1 MSYFHIITLLFMSS
15 FSTFKLIYFIG
26 LALIFIGGYRLYNHL
41 SFGNIIIS
49 AGLLTY
55 ATVQLYLLIKQGI
68 RNWGLF
74 EYTKASV
81 NVLFL
86 ISVSLLMGFESKAW
100 FYPLVLGMLL
110 DFFANIF
117 RRVNRS

>member
-1 MSYFHIITLLFMSS
+1 MSS

-41 SFGNIIIS
+41 SYGNIILS
-49 AGLLTY
+49 VGLLTY
-55 ATVQLYLLIKQGI
+55 AFVQLFLLIKQGI
-68 RNWGLF
+68 STWALF
-74 EYTKASV
+74 EYTKTTV
-81 NVLFL
+81 NVLF
-86 ISVSLLMGFESKAW
+86 ISSVVLLMGFESKVW
-100 FYPLVLGMLL
+100 YYPLILGMLL

>member
-1 MSYFHIITLLFMSS
+1 MLS

-26 LALIFIGGYRLYNHL
+26 LALILIGGYRLYNQL

-49 AGLLTY
+49 VGLLTY
-55 ATVQLYLLIKQGI
+55 AFVQLFLLIKQGVS
-68 RNWGLF
+68 NWSLF
-74 EYTKASV
+74 EYIKTSV
-81 NVLFL
+81 NILF
-86 ISVSLLMGFESKAW
+86 ISSVILLMGFESKAW

>member
-1 MSYFHIITLLFMSS
+1 MSS

-41 SFGNIIIS
+41 SYGNIILS
-49 AGLLTY
+49 VGLLTY
-55 ATVQLYLLIKQGI
+55 AFVQLFLLIKQGFKT
-68 RNWGLF
+68 WGLF
-74 EYTKASV
+74 EYSKTMV
-81 NVLFL
+81 NVLF
-86 ISVSLLMGFESKAW
+86 ISSVILLMGLESKVW
-100 FYPLVLGMLL
+100 YYPLILGMLL

>member
-1 MSYFHIITLLFMSS
+1 MSS
-15 FSTFKLIYFIG
+15 FSTYKLIYFIG
-26 LALIFIGGYRLYNHL
+26 LALIFIGGYRLYNQL
-41 SFGNIIIS
+41 SFGNLIIS
-49 AGLLTY
+49 VGLLTY
-55 ATVQLYLLIKQGI
+55 ASVQLYLLINQGV

-74 EYTKASV
+74 EYTKTAV
-81 NVLFL
+81 NVLF
-86 ISVSLLMGFESKAW
+86 ICSVILLMGFESKAW

>member
-1 MSYFHIITLLFMSS
+1 MSS

-26 LALIFIGGYRLYNHL
+26 LALIFIGGYRLYNQL

-49 AGLLTY
+49 VGLLSY
-55 ATVQLYLLIKQGI
+55 ALVQLYLLIKQGI
-68 RNWGLF
+68 GNWCLF
-74 EYTKASV
+74 EYTKTTV
-81 NVLFL
+81 NVLFVA
-86 ISVSLLMGFESKAW
+86 SVVLLMGFELNAW

>member
-1 MSYFHIITLLFMSS
+1 MSS
-15 FSTFKLIYFIG
+15 FSIYKLIYFIG
-26 LALIFIGGYRLYNHL
+26 LALIFIGGYRLYNQL

-49 AGLLTY
+49 VGLLTY
-55 ATVQLYLLIKQGI
+55 ASVQLYLLIQQGI
-68 RNWGLF
+68 GNWALF
-74 EYTKASV
+74 EYTKTTVNILFITSV
-81 NVLFL
+81 
-86 ISVSLLMGFESKAW
+86 ILLMGFESKVW

>member
-1 MSYFHIITLLFMSS
+1 MAS

-41 SFGNIIIS
+41 SYGNIIIS
-49 AGLLTY
+49 VGLLTY
-55 ATVQLYLLIKQGI
+55 AIVQLYLLIKQGI
-68 RNWGLF
+68 SNWGLF
-74 EYTKASV
+74 EYTKTTV
-81 NVLFL
+81 NVLF
-86 ISVSLLMGFESKAW
+86 ICSVILLMGLESKGW
-100 FYPLVLGMLL
+100 FYPLILGMLL

>member
-1 MSYFHIITLLFMSS
+1 MSS

-26 LALIFIGGYRLYNHL
+26 LALIFIGGYRLYNQL

-49 AGLLTY
+49 VGLLSY
-55 ATVQLYLLIKQGI
+55 ALVQLYLLIKQGI
-68 RNWGLF
+68 GNWGLF
-74 EYTKASV
+74 EYTKTTV
-81 NVLFL
+81 NVLFVA
-86 ISVSLLMGFESKAW
+86 SVVLLMGFELNAW

>member
-1 MSYFHIITLLFMSS
+1 MSS

-26 LALIFIGGYRLYNHL
+26 LALILIGGYRLYNHL

-49 AGLLTY
+49 VGLLTY
-55 ATVQLYLLIKQGI
+55 AFVQLFLLIKQGV

-74 EYTKASV
+74 EYTKTTVNILFVVSV
-81 NVLFL
+81 V
-86 ISVSLLMGFESKAW
+86 LLMVLKLKVW

-110 DFFANIF
+110 DFLANIF